1 MKGLG
6 FLSLNLIVLILA
18 GCSENPL
25 SSKDGEVNGENN
37 TPFAVS
43 KSLSVSREAGSKEN
57 IDIGA
62 QSINKFALNMYKTMI
77 EQGVIENNENLFFSP
92 YSMVVALGM
101 ACAGADGETE
111 SQMRE
116 ALSVALESDLFHKA
130 INGLDQELM
139 GYTQTVDGVTLNVV
153 NSAWM
158 EMRAHFTTGFLNTLS
173 RYYGAGVNLL
183 DFITQPQESRIIIND
198 WVEEQTNGKIC
209 DLLPQGTI
217 TPNTELVLTNA
228 IYFLAD
234 WLSSFN
240 PELTETGDF
249 HCIDNSTVAVPLMN
263 LNDSNEKVKMLYKRG
278 SNVRV
283 MDFPYEGDRLVMT
296 VLLPDRGSFSE
307 FESSMTLEKIDQL
320 IAELDSTELPVQL
333 PKFEFTTSS
342 ISIKDVLIAMGMVDA
357 FSSGVAD
364 FSKINGT
371 GGLYISDVLHKAFI
385 SVDESGTEAA
395 AATAVVFERTS
406 TEAPYFNANHPFIYL
421 IRDRETQ
428 TILFIGR
435 TMDPSLSE

>member
-6 FLSLNLIVLILA
+6 IPVLCAIVFVFES
-18 GCSENPL
+18 CSENPL
-25 SSKDGEVNGENN
+25 SSEETGGDKD

-43 KSLSVSREAGSKEN
+43 KSNKVIRETGSKDN
-57 IDIGA
+57 ADIQA
-62 QSINKFALNMYKTMI
+62 QSINRFALNMYKTMI
-77 EQGVIENNENLFFSP
+77 EQGVVENNENLLFSP
-92 YSMVVALGM
+92 YSMVVALAM

-116 ALSVALESDLFHKA
+116 ALSVALEGDLFHKA

-158 EMRAHFTTGFLNTLS
+158 EMRAQFTTGFLNTLS

-183 DFITQPQESRIIIND
+183 DFMGQPEESRIIIND

-209 DLLPQGTI
+209 DLIPQGSI
-217 TPNTELVLTNA
+217 DGSTELVLTNA

-249 HCIDNSTVAVPLMN
+249 YCIDNSTVAVPLMN

-307 FESSMTLEKIDQL
+307 FETSMTLEKIDQL

-342 ISIKDVLIAMGMVDA
+342 ISIKDVLVAMGMVDA
-357 FSSGVAD
+357 FSPGIAD
-364 FSKINGT
+364 FSKIDGT
-371 GGLYISDVLHKAFI
+371 RGLYISDVLHKAFI

-395 AATAVVFERTS
+395 AATAIVFERVS
-406 TEAPYFNANHPFIYL
+406 TDVPYFNANHPFIYL

-435 TMDPSLSE
+435 TMNPSLSE